1 MTSGFVVLA
10 VLCSFVSVD
19 RDKVTGGG
27 GGGGTGSLTAAGDNM
42 QPVHNKF
49 DLRIR
54 TLRHILNPAS
64 SCGRRKLKP
73 QFTTSRAK
81 TVSASGISIMIHSN
95 PHIFLYV

>member
-10 VLCSFVSVD
+10 LLCSIVSVD

-27 GGGGTGSLTAAGDNM
+27 QGGTGSLTASDDNM
-42 QPVHNKF
+42 QLVHNKF

-54 TLRHILNPAS
+54 TLRHIVNPAS

-73 QFTTSRAK
+73 QFTTSRARL
-81 TVSASGISIMIHSN
+81 
-95 PHIFLYV
+95 FLQQAFQS